1 MLYFECK
8 ILGKFLDQQDQIG
21 IEFLNYTLIGG
32 RPIKTQ
38 IVVDPSELADGD
50 GKSYVRCSLVAL
62 QGCAVVPSF
71 LFRNRRREHVEEII
85 DGMPLDT
92 LVYVSIVTVETP
104 CGQYVV
110 HVPTSETTILF

>member
-38 IVVDPSELADGD
+38 IVVDPSELADG
-50 GKSYVRCSLVAL
+50 GR
-62 QGCAVVPSF
+62 QVVC
-71 LFRNRRREHVEEII
+71 
-85 DGMPLDT
+85 PL
-92 LVYVSIVTVETP
+92 
-104 CGQYVV
+104 
-110 HVPTSETTILF
+110 